1 MNRAKIYFYSYL
13 VLILIGSSI
22 PSGSV
27 PDVFRLT
34 WDKLL
39 HVLEY
44 CILGI
49 LGFRYYSV
57 SLRQPLF
64 GIIIFG
70 VTVGIIDEIYQ
81 SIIPGRF
88 TSSIDEIADGIGVIS
103 GAFIS
108 KYSLISSWLAS
119 QI

>member
-1 MNRAKIYFYSYL
+1 MNNAKIYFYGYTI
-13 VLILIGSSI
+13 LIFIGSSI
-22 PSGSV
+22 PGGSV

-49 LGFRYYSV
+49 LGFRYLSNI
-57 SLRQPLF
+57 LKQPLF
-64 GIIIFG
+64 GIIIIG
-70 VTVGIIDEIYQ
+70 ITIGIIDEIYQ
-81 SIIPGRF
+81 GIILGRF
-88 TSSIDEIADGIGVIS
+88 TSSIDVIADGIGVIS

-108 KYSLISSWLAS
+108 KYSLRSHHG
-119 QI
+119 

>member
-1 MNRAKIYFYSYL
+1 MNKAKIFFYGYTM
-13 VLILIGSSI
+13 LILIGSSI
-22 PSGSV
+22 PGGSV

-49 LGFRYYSV
+49 LGFRYLSNI
-57 SLRQPLF
+57 LKQPLF
-64 GIIIFG
+64 GIIIIG
-70 VTVGIIDEIYQ
+70 ITIGIIDEIYQ
-81 SIIPGRF
+81 GIILGRF
-88 TSSIDEIADGIGVIS
+88 TSSIDVIADGIGVIS

-108 KYSLISSWLAS
+108 KYSLGSHHG
-119 QI
+119 

>member
-1 MNRAKIYFYSYL
+1 MNRVKIYLYSYT
-13 VLILIGSSI
+13 VLIIVGSSI
-22 PSGSV
+22 PGGSV

-34 WDKLL
+34 WDKML
-39 HVLEY
+39 HVIEY
-44 CILGI
+44 SILGI

-70 VTVGIIDEIYQ
+70 VTVGIINEIYQ

-88 TSSIDEIADGIGVIS
+88 TSSADVIADGIGVIS
-103 GAFIS
+103 GALIS
-108 KYSLISSWLAS
+108 KYYL
-119 QI
+119 QFHNG

>member
-22 PSGSV
+22 PGGSV

-39 HVLEY
+39 HVIEY

-49 LGFRYYSV
+49 LGFRYYSIM
-57 SLRQPLF
+57 LKQPLF
-64 GIIIFG
+64 RIIIIG
-70 VTVGIIDEIYQ
+70 MTIGIIDEIYQ
-81 SIIPGRF
+81 GIIPGRF
-88 TSSIDEIADGIGVIS
+88 TSSTDVIADGIGVIS
-103 GAFIS
+103 GALIS
-108 KYSLISSWLAS
+108 KYSLRFHNG
-119 QI
+119 

>member
-1 MNRAKIYFYSYL
+1 MNRAKIYFCSYL

-39 HVLEY
+39 HVIEY

-57 SLRQPLF
+57 TLKQPLF
-64 GIIIFG
+64 GIIII
-70 VTVGIIDEIYQ
+70 GITIGILDEIYQ
-81 SIIPGRF
+81 GIIPGRF
-88 TSSIDEIADGIGVIS
+88 TSSTDVIADGIGVIS
-103 GAFIS
+103 GALIS
-108 KYSLISSWLAS
+108 KYYL
-119 QI
+119 QFHNG

>member
-1 MNRAKIYFYSYL
+1 MNNAKIYFYGYV

-22 PSGSV
+22 PGGAV

-39 HVLEY
+39 HVVEY

-49 LGFRYYSV
+49 LGFRYLSII
-57 SLRQPLF
+57 LKQPLF
-64 GIIIFG
+64 GIIIIG
-70 VTVGIIDEIYQ
+70 ITIGIIDEIYQ

-88 TSSIDEIADGIGVIS
+88 TSSIDVIADGIGVIS
-103 GAFIS
+103 GVLIS
-108 KYSLISSWLAS
+108 KYSLRSHNG
-119 QI
+119 

>member
-1 MNRAKIYFYSYL
+1 MNRVKIYLYSYT
-13 VLILIGSSI
+13 VLIIVGSSI
-22 PSGSV
+22 PGGSV

-39 HVLEY
+39 HVIEY
-44 CILGI
+44 SILGI

-64 GIIIFG
+64 GIINFG

-88 TSSIDEIADGIGVIS
+88 TSSADVIADCIGVIS

-108 KYSLISSWLAS
+108 KYSLRSHHG
-119 QI
+119 